1 MAWLPKW
8 FVIDKVPNQW
18 LTDWSVVDKQWISIG
33 QKAGAFWVWLAQG
46 LSDVWQNIIWKP
58 IGNLAIKVWERLQ
71 WSKLQRA
78 LQSWAKSIFW
88 EQWLKDFQQEQQYKK
103 TMPWYNPAFWDIT
116 NTNLLSQGQR
126 DSWFTRWGREV
137 GKFVWSTALT
147 LPIGWA
153 AWAAVK
159 WAWLWWSIFG
169 KIWIWAIQWWVQTQA
184 SNLANEWKLAT
195 VWETLLWAGIWW
207 WLSAWW
213 QLWKGIKNKLYDS
226 AFTQA
231 KDSTKKQ
238 LANFWQTSWTAVRE
252 QNLSPSVKKWL
263 VEIKDKLSNT
273 RDTLTRTTDK
283 LWNINGRSA
292 RMSLKI
298 DLIDKLW
305 YGKLNQG
312 ARSTKQLI
320 AKLSSVINDM
330 IPAWPIKPSE
340 LVGQIKQINSTLWNT
355 LVSKWFQDLKGNA
368 KITKVISWWMKDIL
382 EAQSQKWGN
391 KAWLIKKLYTDYG
404 KQKTVQ
410 SILKDEEV
418 RKIMGRQLIWW
429 WVWATIW
436 WMQWLEDFKQW
447 NIIWWLTKVG
457 TYAVAGT
464 AAATLSKNPSFLM
477 KLWNAI
483 EWAAERLAGNKAR
496 AWAAFL
502 ASKLKK

>member
-283 LWNINGRSA
+283 LW
-292 RMSLKI
+292 
-298 DLIDKLW
+298 
-305 YGKLNQG
+305 
-312 ARSTKQLI
+312 
-320 AKLSSVINDM
+320 
-330 IPAWPIKPSE
+330 
-340 LVGQIKQINSTLWNT
+340 
-355 LVSKWFQDLKGNA
+355 
-368 KITKVISWWMKDIL
+368 
-382 EAQSQKWGN
+382 
-391 KAWLIKKLYTDYG
+391 
-404 KQKTVQ
+404 
-410 SILKDEEV
+410 
-418 RKIMGRQLIWW
+418 
-429 WVWATIW
+429 
-436 WMQWLEDFKQW
+436 
-447 NIIWWLTKVG
+447 
-457 TYAVAGT
+457 
-464 AAATLSKNPSFLM
+464 
-477 KLWNAI
+477 
-483 EWAAERLAGNKAR
+483 
-496 AWAAFL
+496 
-502 ASKLKK
+502 